1 MNCFHLLCIVLAIH
15 FAESLRQGKV
25 GSKSLICE
33 RRSPYQLQ
41 YRKDLPWGEDIIR
54 DVNLDNITAGRATV
68 LALHTAHCLYCTTQ
82 AKYLGNMA
90 RDLQEY
96 GTNISIVIINRA
108 GYEDYIDYYMRHIK
122 MFDHVY
128 FLQDNWETNAWR
140 DLGGRKDDFY
150 IYDTAQ
156 RLVKYVSG
164 REGSLTNFGWKDELY
179 DMLSRLGQ
187 GGSPCDDDEA
197 EDKNDDSSLRTSEFM
212 FPRNDQ
218 CRRMK
223 DILLDSLRI
232 SSRTI
237 TLVYFVDASVSY
249 SVSQAKEL
257 ARLVERWKNEGKDAE
272 VIIINEIESSGSFNE
287 LVNEVQEISNS
298 IDIILQDTK
307 DHQFFARLQGF
318 RDDIMIYDENKRLMF
333 YNRSPKSDLLNNGW
347 REELGRLIS
356 TGDKFCSELQLR
368 ELKCKKVEDWSYNE
382 IPFTWMTFERFT
394 VLSILKE
401 GSEGVE
407 QFRRIKDAR
416 LKMGHFPITHMA
428 INPSSTEGLKN
439 VWVLRELAE
448 NSRVHYIEDYT
459 ELDKSI
465 INKLYGAPGD
475 VFYYD
480 REGILRDIEKYSQN
494 YDLMSKIRAQFKS
507 VDRPCF

>member
-1 MNCFHLLCIVLAIH
+1 
-15 FAESLRQGKV
+15 
-25 GSKSLICE
+25 
-33 RRSPYQLQ
+33 
-41 YRKDLPWGEDIIR
+41 
-54 DVNLDNITAGRATV
+54 
-68 LALHTAHCLYCTTQ
+68 
-82 AKYLGNMA
+82 MA

-287 LVNEVQEISNS
+287 LVNEAQEISNS

-347 REELGRLIS
+347 RKELGRLIS

-368 ELKCKKVEDWSYNE
+368 RVK
-382 IPFTWMTFERFT
+382 ER
-394 VLSILKE
+394 L
-401 GSEGVE
+401 GSAGTSGKLTGALY
-407 QFRRIKDAR
+407 RR
-416 LKMGHFPITHMA
+416 
-428 INPSSTEGLKN
+428 
-439 VWVLRELAE
+439 
-448 NSRVHYIEDYT
+448 
-459 ELDKSI
+459 
-465 INKLYGAPGD
+465 LY
-475 VFYYD
+475 
-480 REGILRDIEKYSQN
+480 
-494 YDLMSKIRAQFKS
+494 
-507 VDRPCF
+507 